1 MKAEDGMHAAIASEI
16 GSLFQHVAAFNAFA
30 TGLDAEIRSSQETS
44 DDHRLMLGA
53 GIEQLFG
60 QVLQFEDSVGSIAPD
75 VVRNTQQTFRRLTSD
90 VFCRSRMIDRAL
102 RKPRGYAGDHALMDI
117 YYTRDVAPEGFG
129 RVLDTYMHSI
139 PASRAVV
146 GRKEYV
152 KNWLASRVSKRSCA
166 KVVDLACGPCRIE
179 REMFD
184 AGRVADA
191 HLIVVDND
199 PEALAYARRVL
210 GPHAEHV
217 EYAEANAIK
226 MARTRTVPPV
236 IAGAS
241 FIVSLGLFD
250 YIPRMLAVNL
260 LRALRASTAPGGELL
275 IGNFAQGNP
284 TRPFMEWASDWVLI
298 YRSHEEFM
306 QLFLDAGFPAEDLTC
321 EREAEDGLV
330 FMVTARVT

>member
-1 MKAEDGMHAAIASEI
+1 
-16 GSLFQHVAAFNAFA
+16 
-30 TGLDAEIRSSQETS
+30 
-44 DDHRLMLGA
+44 
-53 GIEQLFG
+53 
-60 QVLQFEDSVGSIAPD
+60 VL
-75 VVRNTQQTFRRLTSD
+75 RNTQQTFRRLTSD

-117 YYTRDVAPEGFG
+117 YYTGDVAPGG
-129 RVLDTYMHSI
+129 LGHVLDRYMHSI

-146 GRKEYV
+146 ARKEYV
-152 KNWLASRVSKRSCA
+152 KAWLAPRVARRSCA

-179 REMFD
+179 RELFD
-184 AGRVADA
+184 TGRIADA
-191 HLIVVDND
+191 HLVVVDND

-210 GPHAEHV
+210 GPYAEHV
-217 EYAEANAIK
+217 EYAEENAIK
-226 MARTRTVPPV
+226 MARARAVPPS

-241 FIVSLGLFD
+241 FVVSLGLFD
-250 YIPRMLAVNL
+250 YLPRILAVNL

-306 QLFLDAGFPAEDLTC
+306 QLFLDAGFAPGDLTC
-321 EREAEDGLV
+321 ERETEGGLV